1 MAARRSSRPVARNLA
16 IAVLVLILV
25 YAVAGFLVLPW
36 WLQRALPDQVRQQL
50 GWQLELADV
59 RANPFALTLEVAGLS
74 AADADGEPVLSLQQL
89 RVNLG
94 FWPLLGGTVAM
105 QEVLLREPYLR
116 LDVLADGGIN
126 LARDWQRQHPPTEP
140 AAEPEGIGSFAIPC

>member
-1 MAARRSSRPVARNLA
+1 MEVEPAGLRSPVHRPVIKEPAVAARRSSRPVARNLA

-59 RANPFALTLEVAGLS
+59 RANPFALTLERA
-74 AADADGEPVLSLQQL
+74 
-89 RVNLG
+89 
-94 FWPLLGGTVAM
+94 
-105 QEVLLREPYLR
+105 
-116 LDVLADGGIN
+116 
-126 LARDWQRQHPPTEP
+126 
-140 AAEPEGIGSFAIPC
+140 